1 MFSETTIINFQL
13 SPEHTPIFTDGS
25 EHSNHSATAVVLKSQ
40 TITKRLSNLTT
51 IYTAELYSIIISVN
65 EISNQQHKYYIIFSD
80 SVSSLHTIVT
90 KNYTESPKNVPPLSC
105 YNFDT

>member
-51 IYTAELYSIIISVN
+51 IYTAALYSIIISAKTVPKMTYNVFSGTLNPTHSPIN
-65 EISNQQHKYYIIFSD
+65 EISK
-80 SVSSLHTIVT
+80 
-90 KNYTESPKNVPPLSC
+90 
-105 YNFDT
+105 